1 MGPRHLLESSLPKEV
16 TDMTAKGTITA
27 FIFLTATVLLA
38 TASLGGVFEEET
50 SWAPKP
56 IEPSRWIPPNKPHT
70 KLLDL
75 KTKHQ
80 GEENW
85 NEVVVDDDHLH
96 AEYIQMAPNAVVRKR
111 FHPDTREWW
120 VVMQGQLRY
129 EIEGQAP
136 FVATKGSMVQVP
148 MQTIYSMATVG
159 NQPAL
164 RFEVN
169 IAKAKTLYPK
179 EVEPPTV
186 PGIKWIP
193 AKLNR
198 TPGAYG
204 RGNQPH
210 INLYELYKTGTN
222 DLRRFVEDDR
232 AAANIIYGYEKD
244 LPPLDPNFRGHYHP
258 ECAEFW
264 LIMVG
269 QIRYP
274 IENQGVIIADEGDV
288 VYVPPFTF
296 HAPRFFGPGPSCRLA
311 MNGYPNIAHIR
322 QAEAPH

>member
-1 MGPRHLLESSLPKEV
+1 MKARKMPL
-16 TDMTAKGTITA
+16 
-27 FIFLTATVLLA
+27 VLLLLSF
-38 TASLGGVFEEET
+38 TQTLFGQGGSKEEI

-56 IEPSRWIPPNKPHT
+56 IQPTPWVPPNKPLTRLSDLRAKH
-70 KLLDL
+70 KL
-75 KTKHQ
+75 
-80 GEENW
+80 EENW
-85 NEVVVDDDHLH
+85 REVVVDDDHLH
-96 AEYIQMAPNAVVRKR
+96 ADYVLMSAGSRVSKR

-120 VVMQGQLRY
+120 VVMQGQIRF
-129 EIEGQAP
+129 EIEGQAS

-148 MQTIYSMATVG
+148 MQTIYSMEVVG
-159 NQPAL
+159 DQPAL

-179 EVEPPTV
+179 GVEPPEIS
-186 PGIKWIP
+186 GIRWIP
-193 AKLNR
+193 ARLNR
-198 TPGAYG
+198 KPAPYD

-210 INLYELYKTGTN
+210 VNLYELYKTPVN
-222 DLRRFVEDDR
+222 DFKRFVNDDR
-232 AAANIIYGYEKD
+232 AAASIIYGYEKN

-264 LIMVG
+264 LIMAG

-274 IENQGVIIADEGDV
+274 IENVGVIIAEEGDV

-296 HAPRFFGPGPSCRLA
+296 HAPRFYGPGPSCRLA

-322 QAEAPH
+322 DAEAGP

>member
-1 MGPRHLLESSLPKEV
+1 MKTAGVLVALLLLLDARSLRGQGDTKEEV
-16 TDMTAKGTITA
+16 
-27 FIFLTATVLLA
+27 
-38 TASLGGVFEEET
+38 

-56 IEPSRWIPPNKPHT
+56 IQPILWIPPNKPLT
-70 KLLDL
+70 RLSDL
-75 KTKHQ
+75 SAKHK

-85 NEVVVDDDHLH
+85 REVVVDDEHLH
-96 AEYIQMAPNAVVRKR
+96 AEYVYASPGTRVSRR

-120 VVMQGQLRY
+120 VVMQGRIRF
-129 EIEGQAP
+129 EIEGQEA

-148 MQTIYSMATVG
+148 MQTIYSMEMVG
-159 NQPAL
+159 GQPAL

-179 EVEPPTV
+179 EVKPPEV
-186 PGIKWIP
+186 AGMQWIP

-198 TPGAYG
+198 RPAPYD

-210 INLYELYKTGTN
+210 INLYELYKTPIN
-222 DLRRFVEDDR
+222 DFRRFVNDDR
-232 AAANIIYGYEKD
+232 AAANIIYGYEKN
-244 LPPLDPNFRGHYHP
+244 LPPLDPNYRGHYHP

-264 LIMVG
+264 LVMAG

-274 IENQGVIIADEGDV
+274 IENLGVIIAEEGDV

-296 HAPRFFGPGPSCRLA
+296 HAPRFYGTGPCCRLA

-322 QAEAPH
+322 DAAVPH

>member
-1 MGPRHLLESSLPKEV
+1 MKCEKIRMK
-16 TDMTAKGTITA
+16 TA
-27 FIFLTATVLLA
+27 
-38 TASLGGVFEEET
+38 GVFVALLLLLGAKSLHGQGDAKEEV

-56 IEPSRWIPPNKPHT
+56 IQPILWIPPNKPLT
-70 KLLDL
+70 KLSDL
-75 KTKHQ
+75 SAKHK

-85 NEVVVDDDHLH
+85 REVVVDDEHLH
-96 AEYIQMAPNAVVRKR
+96 AEYVYASPGTRVSRR

-120 VVMQGQLRY
+120 VVMQGRIRF
-129 EIEGQAP
+129 EIEGQEA

-148 MQTIYSMATVG
+148 MQTIYSMEMVG
-159 NQPAL
+159 SQPAL

-179 EVEPPTV
+179 EVQPPEVT
-186 PGIKWIP
+186 GIQWIP

-198 TPGAYG
+198 KPALYD

-210 INLYELYKTGTN
+210 INLYELYKTPIN
-222 DLRRFVEDDR
+222 DFRRFVNDDR
-232 AAANIIYGYEKD
+232 AAANIIYGYEKN
-244 LPPLDPNFRGHYHP
+244 LPPLDPNYRGHYHP

-264 LIMVG
+264 LVMAG
-269 QIRYP
+269 HIRYL
-274 IENQGVIIADEGDV
+274 IENLGVIIAEEGDV

-296 HAPRFFGPGPSCRLA
+296 HAPRFYGTGPCCRLA

-322 QAEAPH
+322 DAVVPH